1 MTKRCLLSKVISAVK
16 LQSNTL
22 YTGSKSIWS
31 KLQTPKTGFHTL
43 IVILLF
49 FHLLLVWCFKYF
61 PTQDGLSHLYN
72 AHILKSYAN
81 PDNYLLRQVY
91 DLRLTLFP
99 NWSSH
104 LILLALMYLF
114 PPLICEKILLTICIT
129 LIPLSLFYFLNS
141 VAWPNL
147 HPANHPSF
155 LLTTQST
162 GSGKTF
168 PKRISLVFSGNFLGL
183 VGFIYAFNYLLHMG
197 FYNFTLSI
205 SLFFFTLG
213 YWCRHQWLQLQ
224 NNLTLTQLA
233 VIYILLVATYFT
245 HYQSFSLLVITISV
259 LAIFSFTYSR
269 IYADYVLTSADREN
283 GRAQHFIQSYLK
295 PIATLFGLML
305 PLYLLMFSY
314 YLDRRGSDGDY
325 HSFEELTDYFLSM
338 KSLVAFRD
346 DHIIIGQLLLA
357 VFAVALVI
365 TLLKRLQQIQT
376 VLRDKT
382 EGLVA
387 TRPIL
392 ALLVRPEDG
401 FLLMA
406 IILTVMYYQLPWSK
420 YGGGWINDRIHL
432 YIFLVLLPFFN
443 LGGYRFNSKKQ
454 VNKNLDSIG
463 ETRWSPYARTILGS
477 VIVVLSLWHLG
488 LNSHTYAKLN
498 TDLVNAMP
506 ITEQLPAHTILAS
519 GAGECA
525 LPNCPGEWNGFAAA
539 FGQKPKYVD
548 PFGHLECYLAIGQD
562 VAYLNNYEADTDH
575 FPTVY
580 RQRNL
585 AADYLVVRH
594 THAHQMETEK
604 KEYNLVMKNSYN
616 RLYRRK
622 ETKPNLRFWQEETTG
637 LTIDF
642 GQTSVEAKMGISV
655 NVDTLYQGQ
664 GYGWVTD
671 TQRQLFT
678 SPQRRDQT
686 DLDGICS
693 NQDGVFRVDLPNGR
707 YIVTSTHCNQE
718 QPSKIDLI
726 ANGKRYIRNLTLNQH
741 PVTTSYSITITD
753 QQLIQVIHPRQTGKG
768 WGWLNCT
775 IKPMSTE

>member
-1 MTKRCLLSKVISAVK
+1 MK
-16 LQSNTL
+16 LRPNTL
-22 YTGSKSIWS
+22 HKSSKTIWS
-31 KLQTPKTGFHTL
+31 KLQTPKIGSQLL
-43 IVILLF
+43 IAILLLL
-49 FHLLLVWCFKYF
+49 HLLPIWGFKYF
-61 PTQDGLSHLYN
+61 PSQDGLSHLYN
-72 AHILKSYAN
+72 AHVLKSYPN

-114 PPLICEKILLTICIT
+114 PPLICEKILLTLCIT

-141 VAWPNL
+141 VVFPDL
-147 HPANHPSF
+147 H
-155 LLTTQST
+155 TTNERSLPLATQCT
-162 GSGKTF
+162 GSRKSVPKKTQ
-168 PKRISLVFSGNFLGL
+168 LLFSGNFLGL

-213 YWCRHQWLQLQ
+213 YWCRRQWLHLQ
-224 NNLTLTQLA
+224 NNLTLPQLA
-233 VIYILLVATYFT
+233 VVYTLLVATYFT
-245 HYQSFSLLVITISV
+245 HYQSFALLMITISV
-259 LAIFSFTYSR
+259 LAIFSFTYSHV
-269 IYADYVLTSADREN
+269 YANYVLT
-283 GRAQHFIQSYLK
+283 RAESESCGPQFFIQSYLK
-295 PIATLFGLML
+295 PIATFLGLML

-314 YLDRRGSDGDY
+314 YLERRGSSSRY

-357 VFAVALVI
+357 VFAMALVI
-365 TLLKRLQQIQT
+365 TLLTRLQKIQT
-376 VLRDKT
+376 RISDKID
-382 EGLVA
+382 
-387 TRPIL
+387 RPTQPIWS
-392 ALLVRPEDG
+392 LLIRPEDG

-406 IILTVMYYQLPWSK
+406 IILMVMYYQLPWSK
-420 YGGGWINDRIHL
+420 YGGGWINDRVHL

-443 LGGYRFNSKKQ
+443 LGGCRFNLTKQ
-454 VNKNLDSIG
+454 VSKNEESID
-463 ETRWSPYARTILGS
+463 EKRWLSYARTTLGS

-488 LNSHTYAKLN
+488 LYSQTYAKLN
-498 TDLVNAMP
+498 ADLTKMMP
-506 ITEQLPAHTILAS
+506 ITEQLPAHSILAS
-519 GAGECA
+519 GAGGCIIE
-525 LPNCPGEWNGFAAA
+525 NCPGEWNSFTLA

-575 FPTVY
+575 FPTVF

-585 AADYLVVRH
+585 PADYLVVRH
-594 THAHQMETEK
+594 AHAQEIKTDT
-604 KEYNLVMKNSYN
+604 KEYNLVKQNSSS

-622 ETKPNLRFWQEETTG
+622 KNEPDFRLWQEGRTS

-642 GQTSVEAKMGISV
+642 GYTQEGGRPGIA
-655 NVDTLYQGQ
+655 VDIDTHYQGQ

-671 TQRQLFT
+671 TKRQLFT
-678 SPQRRDQT
+678 CAQRQGET
-686 DLDGICS
+686 DLHGIWS

-707 YIVTSTHCNQE
+707 YIITSTHCTQE

-726 ANGKRYIRNLTLNQH
+726 ANGKRYVRNLSLNKH
-741 PVTTSYSITITD
+741 PVTTSYSIAITN
-753 QQLIQVIHPRQTGKG
+753 QQLTQVIHPRQTGKA
-768 WGWLNCT
+768 WGWLNCN
-775 IKPMSTE
+775 IKPMSAE